1 MTEHQN
7 RETDH
12 YPLGID
18 SYVPVGVDVERY
30 HHFFNT
36 GSQRVF
42 ARQGDRLDIV
52 RVLFGSG
59 RANASIQNELR
70 QMTNSLQMLSLYL
83 WKMLLDYKN
92 R

>member
-12 YPLGID
+12 YPLGTD

-30 HHFFNT
+30 RQFFNAE
-36 GSQRVF
+36 SQRVF

-52 RVLFGSG
+52 RILFESG
-59 RANASIQNELR
+59 RVNASIQNELC
-70 QMTNSLQMLSLYL
+70 QMTNSL
-83 WKMLLDYKN
+83 
-92 R
+92 

>member
-12 YPLGID
+12 YPLGTD

-30 HHFFNT
+30 RQFFNAE
-36 GSQRVF
+36 SQRVF

-52 RVLFGSG
+52 RVLSGSG
-59 RANASIQNELR
+59 CENTSIQKINCAR
-70 QMTNSLQMLSLYL
+70 
-83 WKMLLDYKN
+83 
-92 R
+92 